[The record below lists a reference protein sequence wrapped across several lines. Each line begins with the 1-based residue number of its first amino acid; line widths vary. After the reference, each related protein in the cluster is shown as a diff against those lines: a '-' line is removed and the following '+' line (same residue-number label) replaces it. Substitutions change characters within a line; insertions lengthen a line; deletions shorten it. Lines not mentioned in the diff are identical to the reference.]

1 MISQSEIMLR
11 LFAAIL
17 FGGLI
22 GLERESHKRPA
33 GFRTHILVC
42 VGSALIMIISQYA
55 FLEFSGK
62 LGYDPGRIAAQVIS
76 GIGFLGAGT
85 ILREGSSVKGLTTAA
100 SLWVVAGIGLA
111 VGTGFYVPGAV
122 TTGLVVVVLVVFDRF
137 ERRFILSKR
146 DALFVQVSDRPG
158 LLGAIASIL
167 GRYGVSIKEVDME
180 TLGKGHEAAIHLSVE
195 VPFSVPKDRLLDEIT
210 EVEGVIHVGYEE

>member
-1 MISQSEIMLR
+1 LISQGEVILR
-11 LFAAIL
+11 LIVATA

-85 ILREGSSVKGLTTAA
+85 ILREGSTIKGLTTAA

-111 VGTGFYVPGAV
+111 VGTGFYVSAAV
-122 TTGLVVVVLVVFDRF
+122 TTGLVVIVLVVFDRF
-137 ERRFILSKR
+137 ERRFIASRR
-146 DALFVQVSDRPG
+146 DTLFVHVSDRPG
-158 LLGAIASIL
+158 QLGAIASIL
-167 GRYGVSIKEVDME
+167 GRYGVSIREVDME
-180 TLGKGHEAAIHLSVE
+180 TLGEESEAAINLSLE
-195 VPFSVPKDRLLDEIT
+195 VPFSVPKDRLLSEIT
-210 EVEGVIHVGYEE
+210 EVDGVIHVGYEE